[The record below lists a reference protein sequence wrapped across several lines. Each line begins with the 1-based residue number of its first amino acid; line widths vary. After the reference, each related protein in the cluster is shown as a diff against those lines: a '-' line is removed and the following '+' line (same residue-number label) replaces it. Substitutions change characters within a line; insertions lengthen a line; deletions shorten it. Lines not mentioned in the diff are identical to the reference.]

1 MPNPQ
6 FLAVVKQMLDYIYGD
21 LPLRTPPSRLKCLNR
36 LCTGFVETLGGERV
50 IDLLWGVRT
59 LPENPGLDLAADD
72 PMRHIH
78 LKIWAAVMCRA
89 YSRLDNYLRQACNAG
104 ASKAITWLRDSPL
117 TVAIALNDPEMYE
130 IAMKF
135 CRSLAKQDEWNANI
149 YFDTKTALTLA
160 LQAGQID
167 HVRDVAELY
176 ADAFGG
182 HKRQYIKVMTLAV
195 SNDDPEYVKAIL
207 PLCRSGPKIDINQW
221 KAACRFG
228 NVEIIKTIIQ
238 DGDLDVNAGCYA
250 TTDPI
255 LCTVRIGN
263 LAATKT
269 IVDAGGEMDYGP
281 DASNALSPMGVAM
294 AENHLHVVEYLL
306 KLGSPLPKKVP
317 VVGITRK
324 MLELIEP
331 WRIQADECRARDLR
345 MANFR

>member
-1 MPNPQ
+1 MPNLQ

-21 LPLRTPPSRLKCLNR
+21 LPLRTPPSRLKYLNR

-104 ASKAITWLRDSPL
+104 ASKAITWLWDSPL

-149 YFDTKTALTLA
+149 YFDTKTALTLV
-160 LQAGQID
+160 LEAGQID

-182 HKRQYIKVMTLAV
+182 HKRQYIKFMTLAV

-228 NVEIIKTIIQ
+228 E
-238 DGDLDVNAGCYA
+238 
-250 TTDPI
+250 
-255 LCTVRIGN
+255 R
-263 LAATKT
+263 
-269 IVDAGGEMDYGP
+269 
-281 DASNALSPMGVAM
+281 
-294 AENHLHVVEYLL
+294 
-306 KLGSPLPKKVP
+306 
-317 VVGITRK
+317 
-324 MLELIEP
+324 
-331 WRIQADECRARDLR
+331 
-345 MANFR
+345 